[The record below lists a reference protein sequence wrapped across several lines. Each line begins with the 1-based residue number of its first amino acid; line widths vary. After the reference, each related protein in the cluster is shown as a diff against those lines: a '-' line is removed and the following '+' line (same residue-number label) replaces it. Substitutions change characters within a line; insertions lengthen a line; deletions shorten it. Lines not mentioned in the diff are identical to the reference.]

1 MDPEIRDAIP
11 NDLPAMIAILVDD
24 VIGRQHESEAYA
36 DDYARAF
43 EAIRSAENNELIV
56 AVRDEA
62 VVGMLQ
68 ITYSPG
74 LTRRGGWRATIETV
88 RVRSDMRRMGIG
100 AALIRHAIDRARKR
114 GCRIAQLTAHNSRTN
129 AHRFYESL
137 GFSASHIG
145 MKMTI
150 TPAADLP

>member
-1 MDPEIRDAIP
+1 
-11 NDLPAMIAILVDD
+11 MIAILVDD

-43 EAIRSAENNELIV
+43 EAIRAAEHNELIV
-56 AVRDEA
+56 AVHEAA

-100 AALIRHAIDRARKR
+100 AALMRHAIDRARQR
-114 GCRIAQLTAHNSRTN
+114 GCRMVQLTAHHTRVG

-137 GFSASHIG
+137 GFAASHVG

-150 TPAADLP
+150 DPREG